1 MATTAAGSARRAEI
15 LQRAASLFA
24 THGVQATTMVNVGKA
39 VGVQKAS
46 LYYFFASKE
55 DLVAEIVKPA
65 VASLHDEVAR
75 ISNSDAAA
83 DDKLVAATT
92 SLAHAFETYPDE
104 MVILVRERLRTI
116 LREDD
121 YREVR
126 RLQSSYTDHWQA
138 IVTHGQETGIF
149 RQGDSRLLTYA
160 MIGSLDWMYA
170 WYEPGE
176 DAASRIGEAF
186 ARFFLEG
193 LREPAVGR

>member
-1 MATTAAGSARRAEI
+1 MVKTAAGSARRTEI

-24 THGVQATTMVNVGKA
+24 THGVQATTMVNVGNA

-75 ISNSDAAA
+75 ISSSDAAA

-116 LREDD
+116 LRDDD

-126 RLQSSYTDHWQA
+126 RLQASYTDHWQA
-138 IVTHGQETGIF
+138 IVMHGQEAGIF

-170 WYEPGE
+170 WYVPGE
-176 DAASRIGEAF
+176 DAAAGIGEAF
-186 ARFFLEG
+186 SRFFLEG
-193 LREPAVGR
+193 LREPAAGR